1 MGRSKNKYIILL
13 ISILI
18 LLFTAG
24 CKGTAYQR
32 SLYDDDKKIVSDGDS
47 YTYGLRSGMT
57 VNNKTTIKF
66 GRFTGME
73 TIYYVEAKKNS
84 KIKIDFNAKIKTGH
98 FKVVFI
104 DANNNITKI
113 LEGTLEGSVDLDV
126 LKGTGRI
133 KFVGRDAAGEI
144 SLKIYPADDVEI
156 IKKSENF

>member
-1 MGRSKNKYIILL
+1 MVRSKNNYIILL

-32 SLYDDDKKIVSDGDS
+32 RLYDDDKKIVSDGDS

-57 VNNKTTIKF
+57 DNNKTTIKF

-73 TIYYVEAKKNS
+73 TIYYVEAKNNS
-84 KIKIDFNAKIKTGH
+84 KIKIDFNTKIKNGN

-104 DANNNITKI
+104 DTNNNITKI
-113 LEGTLEGSVDLDV
+113 LEGTLQGSVDLDV

-156 IKKSENF
+156 IKKKDDF